1 MAQEGCIK
9 VGAVSFLN
17 TKPLIQPIL
26 DNRISNIDLMLDV
39 PSQIADELR
48 VGTLDV
54 GLIPIIEYFRFSDYR
69 ILPEISISSRGA
81 VKSIRIF
88 SRKPISECQT
98 IALDTNSR
106 TSRVL
111 TQIILA
117 EKYDIYPSFLD
128 CPPTVNLESVEPEE
142 VGGGMVDK
150 VFPDNYFVSKKFPDR
165 EEAGTPNILGAIT
178 LGAAIHVLDSIGM
191 DIILNKDLEI
201 TDYVFH
207 QSPDKDIVYAT
218 ITTKPNVNHP
228 YLVFAHVQDSV
239 MYLVNPFGKEI
250 KAGTLLRI
258 PSSADKFVNL
268 IQTKIS
274 K

>member
-1 MAQEGCIK
+1 MVQEGCIK

-26 DNRISNIDLMLDV
+26 DNQIPNIDLTLDV
-39 PSQIADELR
+39 PSNIADELR

-54 GLIPIIEYFRFSDYR
+54 ALIPVIEYFRFSDYL

-128 CPPTVNLESVEPEE
+128 CPPTVNLESVETDAVLLIGDSALRNIGSTEFE
-142 VGGGMVDK
+142 VDLGTMWHDLFGL
-150 VFPDNYFVSKKFPDR
+150 PFVYACWVTRYNIDLGDLPQLLKKAKHVGIDQIQSIASIESKKLGLSRPLCEDYLRNYIYYDLGPQEIEGMTLFYDLATKHNHVP
-165 EEAGTPNILGAIT
+165 AGKQIRFTF
-178 LGAAIHVLDSIGM
+178 M
-191 DIILNKDLEI
+191 K
-201 TDYVFH
+201 
-207 QSPDKDIVYAT
+207 
-218 ITTKPNVNHP
+218 
-228 YLVFAHVQDSV
+228 
-239 MYLVNPFGKEI
+239 
-250 KAGTLLRI
+250 
-258 PSSADKFVNL
+258 
-268 IQTKIS
+268 
-274 K
+274 

>member
-117 EKYDIYPSFLD
+117 EKYDIYPSFID
-128 CPPTVNLESVEPEE
+128 CPPTVNLESIETDAVLLIGDSALLNIGSIEFE
-142 VGGGMVDK
+142 VDLGTMWHDLFGL
-150 VFPDNYFVSKKFPDR
+150 PFVYACWVTRYNIDLGDLPQLLKKAKHIGIDQIQYIASIESKKLGLSMSLCEDYLRNNIYYDLGSQEIEGMTLFYDLAIKHNHVPAGQQIRFPF
-165 EEAGTPNILGAIT
+165 
-178 LGAAIHVLDSIGM
+178 M
-191 DIILNKDLEI
+191 K
-201 TDYVFH
+201 
-207 QSPDKDIVYAT
+207 
-218 ITTKPNVNHP
+218 
-228 YLVFAHVQDSV
+228 
-239 MYLVNPFGKEI
+239 
-250 KAGTLLRI
+250 
-258 PSSADKFVNL
+258 
-268 IQTKIS
+268 
-274 K
+274 

>member
-26 DNRISNIDLMLDV
+26 DNQIPNIDLMLDV
-39 PSQIADELR
+39 PSNIADELR

-54 GLIPIIEYFRFSDYR
+54 ALIPVIEYFRFSDYL

-128 CPPTVNLESVEPEE
+128 CPPTVNLESVETDAVLLIGDSALRNIGSTEFE
-142 VGGGMVDK
+142 VDLGAMWHDLFGL
-150 VFPDNYFVSKKFPDR
+150 PFVYACWVTRYNIDLGDLPQLLKKAKHIGIDQIQYIASIESKKLGLSMSFCEDYLRNNISYNLGPQEIEGMTLFYDLATKHNHVP
-165 EEAGTPNILGAIT
+165 AGKQIRFTF
-178 LGAAIHVLDSIGM
+178 M
-191 DIILNKDLEI
+191 K
-201 TDYVFH
+201 
-207 QSPDKDIVYAT
+207 
-218 ITTKPNVNHP
+218 
-228 YLVFAHVQDSV
+228 
-239 MYLVNPFGKEI
+239 
-250 KAGTLLRI
+250 
-258 PSSADKFVNL
+258 
-268 IQTKIS
+268 
-274 K
+274 